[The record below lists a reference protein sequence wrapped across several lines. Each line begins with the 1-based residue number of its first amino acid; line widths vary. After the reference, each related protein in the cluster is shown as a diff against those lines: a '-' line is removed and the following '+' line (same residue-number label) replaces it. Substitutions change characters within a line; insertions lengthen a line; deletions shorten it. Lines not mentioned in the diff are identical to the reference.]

1 MAINFPSSPSVNAI
15 YTYGGNSW
23 QWDGKSWNSIGANTT
38 ITNSYNNS
46 IISPDT
52 RPYLGTSYDD
62 EFEFG
67 TTLDVSGLRFSG
79 ANAWNVYSGRSTTG
93 NTTINNGCLI
103 VSNTSLTSA
112 NSFAAWI
119 GMPISGSSW
128 KFRMRCS
135 VPLGFSST
143 NQSLGMFVGSGTKQV
158 DWGHWSTGG
167 AAKQFN
173 GNHWNS
179 YVYSS
184 QVGIV
189 AYSDIYSQEYS
200 WHYLE
205 VELASSTIYFRTSL
219 TGAQNSFTTQYSE
232 SLASFLTTTPDA
244 VGLYITGIASTT
256 TLLIDW
262 FRRID
267 GSIPANTSTAAASAG
282 NPGGSNTQIQFNNAS
297 SFGGTAN
304 LTFNVATNVFSVGAA
319 SNTLIANAVA
329 NTVTV
334 GGMIFQSNTIYS
346 NVTIQSGQNGLM
358 AGPITIANGVVI
370 TISNGSRFVVL

>member
-1 MAINFPSSPSVNAI
+1 
-15 YTYGGNSW
+15 
-23 QWDGKSWNSIGANTT
+23 
-38 ITNSYNNS
+38 
-46 IISPDT
+46 
-52 RPYLGTSYDD
+52 
-62 EFEFG
+62 
-67 TTLDVSGLRFSG
+67 
-79 ANAWNVYSGRSTTG
+79 
-93 NTTINNGCLI
+93 
-103 VSNTSLTSA
+103 
-112 NSFAAWI
+112 
-119 GMPISGSSW
+119 
-128 KFRMRCS
+128 
-135 VPLGFSST
+135 
-143 NQSLGMFVGSGTKQV
+143 
-158 DWGHWSTGG
+158 
-167 AAKQFN
+167 
-173 GNHWNS
+173 
-179 YVYSS
+179 VYSS

-219 TGAQNSFTTQYSE
+219 TGAQGSFTTQYSE
-232 SLASFLTTTPDA
+232 SLASFLTTTPDT

-256 TLLIDW
+256 ALLIDW

-267 GSIPANTSTAAASAG
+267 GSIPANTSTAVASTG
-282 NPGGSNTQIQFNNAS
+282 TPGGSNTQIQFNNAS

-319 SNTLIANAVA
+319 SNTLIANAAA

-334 GGMIFQSNTIYS
+334 GGMILQSNTIYS